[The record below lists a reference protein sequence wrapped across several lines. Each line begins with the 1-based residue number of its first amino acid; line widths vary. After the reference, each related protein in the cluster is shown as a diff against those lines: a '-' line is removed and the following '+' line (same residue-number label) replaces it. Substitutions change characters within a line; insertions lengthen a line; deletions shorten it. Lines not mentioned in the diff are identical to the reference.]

1 MTLARSIIAISPSSY
16 GADLI
21 ANEIAALLA
30 AGALRVARSR
40 SITSPTTVN
49 LPAPPESFRNRVDDP
64 GDSWL
69 HVQRV
74 NTPESAT
81 GAGERT

>member
-1 MTLARSIIAISPSSY
+1 MIRPNPNSPST
-16 GADLI
+16 
-21 ANEIAALLA
+21 ANTEIVAILA

-40 SITSPTTVN
+40 SVTSPTTVN
-49 LPAPPESFRNRVDDP
+49 LPTPPESFRNPVDDA
-64 GDSWL
+64 GNSWL

-74 NTPESAT
+74 NTPESAD